1 MSDFVLPYC
10 VSDVSR
16 VCFLYLKVYNF
27 TTTMIKK
34 NFNIKDLAKAMGL
47 STSTISRAFRD
58 NSDINP
64 ETKEKILEK
73 AKELGYQ
80 PNIFASS
87 LRDKAARTI
96 AIVLP
101 ELANN
106 FFSQAVKGIEQITR
120 AHNYHTLV
128 YVTDS
133 IYEKEVSILTELQN
147 GRVDGIIMSATGE
160 GKGST
165 HITNLTKMSIPVVFF
180 DRVYEDLDAPKVIT
194 NDYASSYQTTK
205 DLLERK
211 CKKIAFLVIDSDR
224 SIGQIRT
231 KGYRDAMKDAGF
243 GKDEISVLECD
254 NDREISY
261 DIIRNFILENKPD
274 AIITAVERLAI
285 VTYRVCLNEKINIP
299 NQLKVIGFSS
309 LEIAD
314 LLNPAFSTIT
324 QPAFEMGKKAAQ
336 QMFVSLKS
344 AKGNP
349 VSEPIVLDS
358 SIIHRKSTS

>member
-1 MSDFVLPYC
+1 MSGFILWKRYHLKTV
-10 VSDVSR
+10 
-16 VCFLYLKVYNF
+16 FLLIIIRL
-27 TTTMIKK
+27 MIKK
-34 NFNIKDLAKAMGL
+34 NINIKELAVALGI

-64 ETKEKILEK
+64 ETKEKILSK

-133 IYEKEVSILTELQN
+133 IYEKEVSIITELQN
-147 GRVDGIIMSATGE
+147 GRVDGVIMSATGE
-160 GKGST
+160 GKDSA
-165 HITNLTKMSIPVVFF
+165 HIQKLMQLSIPIVFF
-180 DRVYEDLDAPKVIT
+180 DRIYEDIDVPKVIT
-194 NDYASSYQTTK
+194 NDYQISYEATT
-205 DLLERK
+205 DLVNRG
-211 CKKIAFLVIDSDR
+211 CKKPVFLVIDADR
-224 SIGQIRT
+224 SIGNIRK
-231 KGYRDAMKDAGF
+231 KGYVDALKAAGF
-243 GKDEISVLECD
+243 KNDAIRILECD

-261 DIIRNFILENKPD
+261 DIIRNFILEVKPD
-274 AIITAVERLAI
+274 AIVTAVERLAV
-285 VTYRVCLNEKINIP
+285 VTYRVCINEKISIP
-299 NQLKVIGFSS
+299 KQLKVIGFSS

-314 LLNPAFSTIT
+314 LLNPALSTIT
-324 QPAFEMGKKAAQ
+324 QPAFEMGRKAAQ
-336 QMFVSLKS
+336 QLFVAMKS
-344 AKGNP
+344 TKNNFLD
-349 VSEPIVLDS
+349 EPIVLNS
-358 SIIHRKSTS
+358 SIIHRKSTDKS

>member
-1 MSDFVLPYC
+1 MV
-10 VSDVSR
+10 
-16 VCFLYLKVYNF
+16 
-27 TTTMIKK
+27 KK
-34 NFNIKDLAKAMGL
+34 NINIKELAIALGI

-64 ETKEKILEK
+64 DTKEKILAK

-133 IYEKEVSILTELQN
+133 IYEKEVSIITELQN
-147 GRVDGIIMSATGE
+147 GRVDGVIMSATGE
-160 GKGST
+160 GKDSA
-165 HITNLTKMSIPVVFF
+165 HIRNLMKLSIPIVFF
-180 DRVYEDLDAPKVIT
+180 DRTYEDIDVPKVIT
-194 NDYASSYQTTK
+194 NDYQSSYDATK
-205 DLLERK
+205 DLIQRG
-211 CKKIAFLVIDSDR
+211 CKNLAFLVIDAER

-231 KGYRDAMKDAGF
+231 KGYVDAMKNAGF
-243 GKDEISVLECD
+243 KKDAIQILECD

-261 DIIRNFILENKPD
+261 DIIRNFILEKKPD
-274 AIITAVERLAI
+274 AIITAVERLAV
-285 VTYRVCLNEKINIP
+285 VTYRVCLNEKIDIP
-299 NQLKVIGFSS
+299 NALKVIGFSS

-314 LLNPAFSTIT
+314 LLNPSFSTIT
-324 QPAFEMGKKAAQ
+324 QPAFEMGRKAAQ
-336 QMFVSLKS
+336 QLFV
-344 AKGNP
+344 
-349 VSEPIVLDS
+349 
-358 SIIHRKSTS
+358 

>member
-1 MSDFVLPYC
+1 
-10 VSDVSR
+10 
-16 VCFLYLKVYNF
+16 
-27 TTTMIKK
+27 MIKK
-34 NFNIKDLAKAMGL
+34 NINIKELASALGL

-64 ETKEKILEK
+64 DTKEHILAK

-87 LRDKAARTI
+87 LREKAARTI

-133 IYEKEVSILTELQN
+133 IYEKEVSILTELQS

-160 GKGST
+160 GKDSA
-165 HITNLTKMSIPVVFF
+165 HIVNLVNMSIPVVFF
-180 DRVYEDLDAPKVIT
+180 DRIYEDIDLPKIIT
-194 NDYASSYQTTK
+194 NDYQSSFQATK
-205 DLLERK
+205 DLIERG
-211 CKKIAFLVIDSDR
+211 CRKIAFLVIDPDR

-231 KGYRDAMKDAGF
+231 KGYKDAIKAAGF
-243 GKDEISVLECD
+243 KKDEIHVLECD

-261 DIIRNFILENKPD
+261 DIIRNFILETQPD
-274 AIITAVERLAI
+274 AIVTAVERLAV
-285 VTYRVCLNEKINIP
+285 VTYRVCINEHISIP
-299 NQLKVIGFSS
+299 EQLKVIGFSS

-314 LLNPAFSTIT
+314 LLNPSLSTIT
-324 QPAFEMGKKAAQ
+324 QPAFEMGRKAAQ
-336 QMFVSLKS
+336 QLFVSLKS
-344 AKGNP
+344 PKHSPTPEP
-349 VSEPIVLDS
+349 VVLSS
-358 SIIHRKSTS
+358 SIIHRKSTQGRG

>member
-1 MSDFVLPYC
+1 MV
-10 VSDVSR
+10 
-16 VCFLYLKVYNF
+16 
-27 TTTMIKK
+27 KK
-34 NFNIKDLAKAMGL
+34 NINIKELAKAMGL

-64 ETKEKILEK
+64 ETKERILTT
-73 AKELGYQ
+73 AQELGYQ

-87 LRDKAARTI
+87 LRDNAAHTI

-133 IYEKEVSILTELQN
+133 IYEKEVSILTQLQN
-147 GRVDGIIMSATGE
+147 GRVDGVIMSVTGE
-160 GKGST
+160 GKGSQ
-165 HITNLTKMSIPVVFF
+165 HITNLLKRSVPVVFF
-180 DRVYEDLDAPKVIT
+180 DRVYDTMDIPKIIT
-194 NDYASSYQTTK
+194 NDYASSYQATK
-205 DLLERK
+205 DLLDRN

-224 SIGQIRT
+224 SIGNIRT
-231 KGYRDAMKDAGF
+231 KGYKDAMKGAGYS
-243 GKDEISVLECD
+243 KEDIYVLECD

-261 DIIRNFILENKPD
+261 DIIRNFILKNKPD
-274 AIITAVERLAI
+274 AVITAVERLAI
-285 VTYRVCLNEKINIP
+285 VTYHVCINEKISIP
-299 NQLKVIGFSS
+299 GQLKIIGFSC

-314 LLNPAFSTIT
+314 LLQPAFSTIT

-336 QMFVSLKS
+336 QLFISLKS
-344 AKGNP
+344 SREKL
-349 VSEPIVLDS
+349 SSDPIILNAE
-358 SIIHRKSTS
+358 IIHRRSTDVQ

>member
-1 MSDFVLPYC
+1 MV
-10 VSDVSR
+10 
-16 VCFLYLKVYNF
+16 
-27 TTTMIKK
+27 KK
-34 NFNIKDLAKAMGL
+34 NFNIKDLAKALGL

-64 ETKEKILEK
+64 ETKEKILTK

-120 AHNYHTLV
+120 EHNYHTLV

-147 GRVDGIIMSATGE
+147 GRVDGVIMSATGE
-160 GKGST
+160 GKDSA
-165 HITNLTKMSIPVVFF
+165 HIRNLMKLSIPIVFF
-180 DRVYEDLDAPKVIT
+180 DRIYEDIDLPKVIT
-194 NDYASSYQTTK
+194 NDYESSYQATK
-205 DLLERK
+205 DMVDRG
-211 CKKIAFLVIDSDR
+211 CKKIAFLVIDADR

-231 KGYRDAMKDAGF
+231 KGYRDAMRDEGFKKDG
-243 GKDEISVLECD
+243 IHVLECD
-254 NDREISY
+254 NDRDISY
-261 DIIRNFILENKPD
+261 DIIRNFILEKKPD
-274 AIITAVERLAI
+274 AIITAVERLAV
-285 VTYRVCLNEKINIP
+285 VTYRVCLNETIAIP
-299 NQLKVIGFSS
+299 HQLKVIGFSS

-336 QMFVSLKS
+336 QLFVSLKS
-344 AKGNP
+344 TKGAINN
-349 VSEPIVLDS
+349 SPIVLNS
-358 SIIHRKSTS
+358 SIIHRRSTAL

>member
-1 MSDFVLPYC
+1 
-10 VSDVSR
+10 
-16 VCFLYLKVYNF
+16 
-27 TTTMIKK
+27 MIKK
-34 NFNIKDLAKAMGL
+34 NINIKELASALGL

-64 ETKEKILEK
+64 MTKEHILAK

-133 IYEKEVSILTELQN
+133 IYEKEVSILTDLQN
-147 GRVDGIIMSATGE
+147 GRVDGVIMSATGE
-160 GKGST
+160 GKGSQ
-165 HITNLTKMSIPVVFF
+165 HIKNLLNLSIPIVFF
-180 DRVYEDLDAPKVIT
+180 DRIYEDIDLPNVIT
-194 NDYASSYQTTK
+194 NDYESSCQATK
-205 DLLERK
+205 DMIDRG
-211 CKKIAFLVIDSDR
+211 CQKIAFLVIDADR

-231 KGYRDAMKDAGF
+231 KGYKDAMKAAGF
-243 GKDEISVLECD
+243 KKDEIHVLECD

-261 DIIRNFILENKPD
+261 DIIRNFILEHKPD
-274 AIITAVERLAI
+274 AIITAVERLAV
-285 VTYRVCLNEKINIP
+285 VTYRVCLNEKISIP

-314 LLNPAFSTIT
+314 LLNPSFSTIT

-336 QMFVSLKS
+336 QLFISLKS
-344 AKGNP
+344 TKNTA
-349 VSEPIVLDS
+349 VSNTIVLDS
-358 SIIHRKSTS
+358 NIIHRNSTSAE